1 MTPSPRVFQQ
11 SNQQPVRHGEDLREE
26 SDMKRGTTL
35 KLIKQTLSDWNNDKV
50 PRLGAA
56 LAYYALFSIPPLVV
70 LVIASIGLFYRG
82 DVTQAMLVQLSTL
95 MGADTARTVIEI
107 SQVQNTSEGAF
118 AGFLGVGLL
127 LFGATGVFA
136 ELQDAMN
143 TIWGVQP
150 KPGRGFLDILKDRFL
165 SFTMILGIAFL
176 LLVSMILTTLVEV
189 VGSALASGIPGGK
202 VIGHTLEIAAS
213 FAVVTILFAMMFKIL
228 PDVKIA
234 WNDVWIGAAATS
246 VLFTL
251 GKLLIGVYLA
261 KGGVATPYGAAGS
274 VVIMIVWVYYSA
286 QILFLGAEFT
296 KVYTHEHGSRF
307 VQATGN
313 AEPVTTEQR
322 AHQGLKPRETP
333 PVRKAS

>member
-1 MTPSPRVFQQ
+1 MTRA
-11 SNQQPVRHGEDLREE
+11 
-26 SDMKRGTTL
+26 TAA
-35 KLIKQTLSDWNNDKV
+35 KLLKQTLSDWSNDKV

-70 LVIASIGLFYRG
+70 LVIAALGLFYTG
-82 DVTQAMLVQLSTL
+82 DVTKALLVQLSSL
-95 MGADTARTVIEI
+95 MGADTARTVIEL
-107 SQVQNTSEGAF
+107 SQVQTTGQDTA
-118 AGFLGVGLL
+118 AGLLGIGLL

-143 TIWGVQP
+143 TIWEVQP
-150 KPGRGFLDILKDRFL
+150 KPGRGIVDILKDRFL

-189 VGSALASGIPGGK
+189 VGSALALAIPGGK
-202 VIGHTLEIAAS
+202 VIGHSLEVAAS
-213 FAVVTILFAMMFKIL
+213 FAVVTLLFAMMFKIL

-246 VLFTL
+246 VLFTI

-261 KGGVATPYGAAGS
+261 KGGVGTAYGAAGS
-274 VVIMIVWVYYSA
+274 VVVMIVWVYYSA

-296 KVYTHEHGSRF
+296 KV
-307 VQATGN
+307 
-313 AEPVTTEQR
+313 
-322 AHQGLKPRETP
+322 
-333 PVRKAS
+333 

>member
-1 MTPSPRVFQQ
+1 
-11 SNQQPVRHGEDLREE
+11 
-26 SDMKRGTTL
+26 MKRATAL
-35 KLIKQTLSDWNNDKV
+35 KLVKQTLSDWNNDKV

-56 LAYYALFSIPPLVV
+56 LAYYALFSIPPLFL
-70 LVIASIGLFYRG
+70 LVIASIGLFYEG
-82 DVTQAMLVQLSTL
+82 DVTEAILLQLSTL

-107 SQVQNTSEGAF
+107 SQLQSIGEGPM
-118 AGFLGVGLL
+118 AGFLGAFLL
-127 LFGATGVFA
+127 VFGATGVFA

-150 KPGRGFLDILKDRFL
+150 KPGRGFMDIVKDRFM

-176 LLVSMILTTLVEV
+176 LLISMILTTLVEV
-189 VGSALASGIPGGK
+189 LGSALAAGMPGGK

-213 FAVVTILFAMMFKIL
+213 FAVVTLLFALMFKIL

-246 VLFTL
+246 VLFTI
-251 GKLLIGVYLA
+251 GKLLIGLYLA

-274 VVIMIVWVYYSA
+274 VVIMIVWVYYSS

-296 KVYTHEHGSRF
+296 KVYAHEHGSR
-307 VQATGN
+307 VLEVAEN
-313 AEPVTTEQR
+313 AEPVTDERR
-322 AHQGLKPRETP
+322 AHQGLKPQEDS

>member
-1 MTPSPRVFQQ
+1 
-11 SNQQPVRHGEDLREE
+11 
-26 SDMKRGTTL
+26 MKRATVL
-35 KLIKQTLSDWNNDKV
+35 NLVKQTLSDWSKDKV

-56 LAYYALFSIPPLVV
+56 LAYYALFSIPPLIV
-70 LVIASIGLFYRG
+70 LVISSIGLFYRG
-82 DVTQAMLVQLSTL
+82 DVTQAILVQLSTL
-95 MGADTARTVIEI
+95 MGHDTARTVIEI
-107 SQVQNTSEGAF
+107 SQVKNSGNGIL
-118 AGFLGVGLL
+118 AGSMGIFLL

-150 KPGRGFLDILKDRFL
+150 KPGRGITDILRDRFL

-176 LLVSMILTTLVEV
+176 LLVSMIITTLVEV
-189 VGSALASGIPGGK
+189 VGGALASAIPGGT
-202 VIGHTLEIAAS
+202 VIGHSLEIAAS

-246 VLFTL
+246 ALFTI
-251 GKLLIGVYLA
+251 GKLLIGLYLA
-261 KGGVATPYGAAGS
+261 KGSVRTTYGAAGS
-274 VVIMIVWVYYSA
+274 VVVMIVWVYYSA

-307 VQATGN
+307 VEAAEN
-313 AEPVTTEQR
+313 AEPVTNEQR
-322 AHQGLKPRETP
+322 ANQGLKPKNTP
-333 PVRKAS
+333 AIRKAS

>member
-1 MTPSPRVFQQ
+1 MSRATV
-11 SNQQPVRHGEDLREE
+11 SNLV
-26 SDMKRGTTL
+26 
-35 KLIKQTLSDWNNDKV
+35 KQTLTDWSKDKV

-56 LAYYALFSIPPLVV
+56 LAYYALFSIPPLIVM
-70 LVIASIGLFYRG
+70 VIAGIGLLYRG
-82 DVTQAMLVQLSTL
+82 DVTEAILLQLSTL
-95 MGADTARTVIEI
+95 MGQETARTVIEI
-107 SQVQNTSEGAF
+107 SHLQSAGEGVF
-118 AGFLGVGLL
+118 AGAMGVFLL

-150 KPGRGFLDILKDRFL
+150 KPGRGITGILKDRFL

-176 LLVSMILTTLVEV
+176 LLVSMILTTLVEL
-189 VGSALASGIPGGK
+189 VGGVLASAIPGGA
-202 VIGHTLEIAAS
+202 VIGHSLEIAAS
-213 FAVVTILFAMMFKIL
+213 FAVVTLLFAMMFKIL

-246 VLFTL
+246 VLFTI
-251 GKLLIGVYLA
+251 GKLLIGLYLA

-296 KVYTHEHGSRF
+296 KVYTHEYGSRF
-307 VQATGN
+307 VEAAEN
-313 AEPVTTEQR
+313 AEPVTSEAR
-322 AHQGLKPRETP
+322 ANQGLKPKETP
-333 PVRKAS
+333 PTRRAS

>member
-1 MTPSPRVFQQ
+1 MRRATALNLV
-11 SNQQPVRHGEDLREE
+11 
-26 SDMKRGTTL
+26 
-35 KLIKQTLSDWNNDKV
+35 KQTLSDWNKDKV

-56 LAYYALFSIPPLVV
+56 LAYYALFSIPPLIVM
-70 LVIASIGLFYRG
+70 VIAAIGLLYRG
-82 DVTQAMLVQLSTL
+82 DVTEAILLQLSTL
-95 MGADTARTVIEI
+95 MGQETARTVLEI
-107 SQVQNTSEGAF
+107 SHLQS
-118 AGFLGVGLL
+118 AGDGVLAGSMGVFLL

-150 KPGRGFLDILKDRFL
+150 KPGRGIKGILKDRFL

-176 LLVSMILTTLVEV
+176 LLVSMILTTLVEI
-189 VGSALASGIPGGK
+189 VGGVLASAMPGGT
-202 VIGHTLEIAAS
+202 VIGHSLEVAVS

-246 VLFTL
+246 VLFTI
-251 GKLLIGVYLA
+251 GKLLIGLYLA

-274 VVIMIVWVYYSA
+274 VVVMIVWVYYSA

-307 VQATGN
+307 VEAAEN
-313 AEPVTTEQR
+313 AEPVTSEQR
-322 AHQGLKPRETP
+322 ANQGLKPKETP
-333 PVRKAS
+333 PVRRAS

>member
-1 MTPSPRVFQQ
+1 MSKATV
-11 SNQQPVRHGEDLREE
+11 SNLV
-26 SDMKRGTTL
+26 
-35 KLIKQTLSDWNNDKV
+35 KQTLSDWSKDKV

-56 LAYYALFSIPPLVV
+56 LAYYALFSIPPLIVM
-70 LVIASIGLFYRG
+70 VIAAIGLLYTG
-82 DVTQAMLVQLSTL
+82 DVTEAILLQLSTL
-95 MGADTARTVIEI
+95 MGQDTARTVIEI
-107 SQVQNTSEGAF
+107 SHLQSAGDGIL
-118 AGFLGVGLL
+118 AGFMGVFLL

-150 KPGRGFLDILKDRFL
+150 KPGRGIKGILKDRFL

-176 LLVSMILTTLVEV
+176 LLVSMILTTLVEL
-189 VGSALASGIPGGK
+189 VGGVLASAIPGGA
-202 VIGHTLEIAAS
+202 VIGHSLEIAAS
-213 FAVVTILFAMMFKIL
+213 FAVVTLLFAMMFKVL

-246 VLFTL
+246 VLFTI
-251 GKLLIGVYLA
+251 GKLLIGLYLA

-296 KVYTHEHGSRF
+296 KVYTHEYGSRF
-307 VQATGN
+307 VEAAEN
-313 AEPVTTEQR
+313 AEPVTSEQR
-322 AHQGLKPRETP
+322 ASQGLKPKETP
-333 PVRKAS
+333 PVRRAS